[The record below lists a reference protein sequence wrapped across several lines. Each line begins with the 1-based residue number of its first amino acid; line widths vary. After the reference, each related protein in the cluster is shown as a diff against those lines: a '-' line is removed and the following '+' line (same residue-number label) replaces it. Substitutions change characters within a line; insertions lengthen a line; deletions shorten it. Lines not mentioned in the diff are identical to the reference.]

1 MKNASFS
8 EKKTNFVV
16 LKINFEY
23 PLKTE
28 SMLPLLI
35 KNTNTVNRNRK
46 QNGKQNALKINVCQQ
61 LQLQKKKKNKQTTC

>member
-1 MKNASFS
+1 MKKASFS

-46 QNGKQNALKINVCQQ
+46 QNGKQNALKTNVCQQ
-61 LQLQKKKKNKQTTC
+61 LQLQKKKKKTTC